1 MTTMTDFI
9 NRQDAINAI
18 VNELDAID
26 HVPQWVFDRLTK
38 CLEKVPSAEQM
49 QNAVF
54 EVKP

>member
-1 MTTMTDFI
+1 MTDFI

-38 CLEKVPSAEQM
+38 RLEKVPSAEEPHDTCDNKQ
-49 QNAVF
+49 
-54 EVKP
+54 